1 MKSYDAVVIGS
12 GHNGLV
18 AACYLA
24 KAGKSVLVLEK
35 SASLGGA
42 TTSVKAFKGVD
53 AKLSRYSYLVSLLP
67 DQIIKDLSLNFE
79 TIGRKVS
86 SYTPYFDGESD
97 KGLLINSDFDQESR
111 DSLTELTEGDDE
123 AIAWESFY
131 QSIKEFAE
139 VVAPTMLKPVPTES
153 EIKAIVDPLTW
164 VELVENTLAQSLNDN
179 FFDDLVK
186 GVVLTDGLIG
196 TFTSADDH
204 LANKCFIYH
213 VIGNSSGQW
222 RVPKGGMG
230 VLVDQLL
237 TRAKQ
242 LGVEIVAGQEVTLIN
257 QGKNNLFVQTQD
269 GQSYEAKVALANC
282 APRVLERITDFEAP
296 PLRDGSQVKINM
308 VLRELPQLK
317 SGADPKVAF
326 AGTFHVNE
334 SYFELE
340 QAFAQA
346 SLGQIPDVIPSEL
359 YCHTLTDPTILHP
372 DLIAAGYQS
381 LTLFAIHLPASLFD
395 KDHDRTKTEV
405 SKRILDGFSQYLER
419 PIESY
424 LAKDSDGHLCIEVKT
439 PQELEKELGL
449 PRGNI
454 FHSDLEFPWKQDGD
468 SRKWGVETNSD
479 RIFLA
484 GAGALRGG
492 GVSGIAGHNAAMAAL
507 ETLAR
512 LT

>member
-1 MKSYDAVVIGS
+1 
-12 GHNGLV
+12 
-18 AACYLA
+18 
-24 KAGKSVLVLEK
+24 
-35 SASLGGA
+35 
-42 TTSVKAFKGVD
+42 
-53 AKLSRYSYLVSLLP
+53 
-67 DQIIKDLSLNFE
+67 
-79 TIGRKVS
+79 
-86 SYTPYFDGESD
+86 
-97 KGLLINSDFDQESR
+97 
-111 DSLTELTEGDDE
+111 
-123 AIAWESFY
+123 
-131 QSIKEFAE
+131 
-139 VVAPTMLKPVPTES
+139 
-153 EIKAIVDPLTW
+153 
-164 VELVENTLAQSLNDN
+164 LNDN

-237 TRAKQ
+237 IRAKQ
-242 LGVEIVAGQEVTLIN
+242 LGVEIATSQEVTSITQGDKHLLI
-257 QGKNNLFVQTQD
+257 KTVD
-269 GQSYEAKVALANC
+269 GQSHEARVALANC
-282 APRVLERITDFEAP
+282 APRVLEKIADFKAP

-308 VLRELPQLK
+308 VLKELPKLK

-359 YCHTLTDPTILHP
+359 YCHTLTDPTILTP

-381 LTLFAIHLPASLFD
+381 LTLFALHLPASLFD
-395 KDHDRTKTEV
+395 NDHDRIKAEV
-405 SKRILDGFSQYLER
+405 GKRILDGFSQYLER
-419 PIESY
+419 PIENY
-424 LAKDSDGHLCIEVKT
+424 LAKDSDGNLCIEVKT

-468 SRKWGVETNSD
+468 SRKWGVETNSE
-479 RIFLA
+479 RILIA

-512 LT
+512 LP